1 MTYVQRAV
9 RANSGAILYEIGATD
24 TCWVSSDEFR
34 LESEAAK
41 QRVQAAG
48 VPMLSNANWR
58 ALRVEAE
65 QCEIDADA
73 EGVLAEGSGW
83 AVPAKDIFILGDG
96 SVCQCEDD
104 EAEVIVAFDPDAG
117 FGKRGTLRG
126 WQRGV
131 DRIVPDTPLI
141 TALLSYGFVAPLLA
155 VAPSNLLN
163 PQLELVGP
171 AESGKTI
178 IAKAVMSIYGGDPG
192 SELGIGRSWDMTP
205 MAFEGM
211 RNLCRDGTLLL
222 DENSVLANNDDLIA
236 QIAFAAA
243 SSGSRSRYGGTQR
256 KAAVRFALLSTG
268 NVPLSSRK
276 FKSADVQR
284 AVKTRVISL
293 QFYGPLVTKVP
304 DGFDSIR
311 AAMKALNAHCD
322 RHYGT
327 AIRAFVQK
335 VANARRDDEAGFKD
349 EVAELMQ
356 RFSDK
361 APAVDHESSRIL
373 DTVSLIYAA
382 GKLAKKWSILPEKSA
397 DVMKSVRMLYRRAA
411 RALMPVEHADAIKAV
426 KAAISKGKADIVSV
440 TRAEPKSAKPVRLG
454 TLGTSIKFDDGS
466 KRYYLRPDVL
476 NDRLKPD
483 SQKYLKVLRDAGVL
497 INEGGRLAKKAPRII
512 LEDTRIYELHL

>member
-24 TCWVSSDEFR
+24 TCWISSDEFR
-34 LESEAAK
+34 QESEAAK
-41 QRVQAAG
+41 QRAQAAG

-65 QCEIDADA
+65 QCEIEADT

-83 AVPAKDIFILGDG
+83 AVPAKDIFVLGDG
-96 SVCQCEDD
+96 SVEQCKDD
-104 EAEVIVAFDPDAG
+104 ETEVIAAFDPDAG
-117 FGKRGTLRG
+117 FGKRGTLQEWRRG
-126 WQRGV
+126 F

-236 QIAFAAA
+236 QIAFAAS
-243 SSGSRSRYGGTQR
+243 SSGSRSRYGDPQR

-276 FKSADVQR
+276 FTSPDVQR
-284 AVKTRVISL
+284 AVKTRMISL
-293 QFYGPLVTKVP
+293 QFDDPLITKVP
-304 DGFDSIR
+304 EGFDSAR
-311 AAMKALNAHCD
+311 KAMEALNAHCD
-322 RHYGT
+322 EYYGT

-335 VANARRDDEAGFKD
+335 VADARHDDDPGFKD

-356 RFSDK
+356 RFKDK

-373 DTVSLIYAA
+373 NTFSLIYAA
-382 GKLAKKWSILPEKSA
+382 GRLAKKWKILPEKSA
-397 DVMKSVRMLYRRAA
+397 DVMKSVRMLYQRAA
-411 RALMPVEHADAIKAV
+411 RALMPVDQVQAIEVVTAV
-426 KAAISKGKADIVSV
+426 IKESKADIYSAKR
-440 TRAEPKSAKPVRLG
+440 TEPKSAKPVRLG
-454 TLGTSIKFDDGS
+454 SLGTCIKFDDGS
-466 KRYYLRPDVL
+466 RRYYLLPDEL
-476 NDRLKPD
+476 NDRLGPD
-483 SQKYLKVLRDAGVL
+483 SQKHLRALREAGILV
-497 INEGGRLAKKAPRII
+497 NEGGRLTKKAPRII
-512 LEDTRIYELHL
+512 VDNARVYELRF